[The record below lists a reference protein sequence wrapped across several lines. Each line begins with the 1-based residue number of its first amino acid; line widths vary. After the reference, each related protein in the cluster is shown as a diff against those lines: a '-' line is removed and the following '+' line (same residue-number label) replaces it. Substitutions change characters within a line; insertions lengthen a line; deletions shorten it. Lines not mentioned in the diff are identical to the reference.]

1 MLIFRGGSVARQ
13 GLSPSELQAHVEKWY
28 RWSDE
33 LARQGRARDNGTAL
47 DDPGAVVRGRER
59 VVTDGPY
66 AESKDLV
73 TGSLIIEAASLED
86 AVDVAVTCPTYEFG
100 GSVEVRPVQDLSELM
115 LVDERSAAVSAA
127 ELVEDLFRREYAHL
141 VSALTRVLGPSNIP
155 LAEDVVHD
163 ALVSAMHAWRFGLPQ
178 DPKAWI
184 IRAARNRAIDIIRRE
199 QRHRSILPELATTTA
214 LTDTIDAA
222 LAPAAEGV
230 SQLAMMFAV
239 CDPGLN
245 RETHV
250 TLILRWLCGLSPKE
264 IGQAFLVDT
273 QTIDRRLHR
282 GRGRLRQ
289 LGRLPDVE
297 DLPDIGARR
306 DSVLRSLYLLFNEG
320 YHGSSPQ
327 DPVRPFLCEDALRLT
342 ELMVDAKATAHTDVH
357 ALAALFCFD
366 AARLPARLDEHGVFV
381 PLEDQDRSRWD
392 RARIER
398 GLMHLARSATGDHM
412 SRWHLEAGIACEH
425 AIAPS
430 IQETDWDRIV
440 GFYQV
445 LAQQSW
451 SPVVA
456 LNRALAMAE
465 RDGIDAGRRELIAL
479 AGERKLSRYPFYWAA
494 RADLERR
501 AGCHTAA
508 RENYEHAIALARS
521 PAERV
526 SFQRRIE
533 SLNIS

>member
-1 MLIFRGGSVARQ
+1 
-13 GLSPSELQAHVEKWY
+13 
-28 RWSDE
+28 
-33 LARQGRARDNGTAL
+33 
-47 DDPGAVVRGRER
+47 
-59 VVTDGPY
+59 
-66 AESKDLV
+66 
-73 TGSLIIEAASLED
+73 
-86 AVDVAVTCPTYEFG
+86 
-100 GSVEVRPVQDLSELM
+100 
-115 LVDERSAAVSAA
+115 
-127 ELVEDLFRREYAHL
+127 
-141 VSALTRVLGPSNIP
+141 
-155 LAEDVVHD
+155 
-163 ALVSAMHAWRFGLPQ
+163 MHAWRFGLPQ

-184 IRAARNRAIDIIRRE
+184 IRAAHNRAIDIIRRE
-199 QRHRSILPELATTTA
+199 QRHRSFLPELATTTA
-214 LTDTIDAA
+214 LTGTIEAA
-222 LAPAAEGV
+222 LAPAAESA

-289 LGRLPDVE
+289 LGRLSDVE

-320 YHGSSPQ
+320 YHGSNPQ

-342 ELMVDAKATAHTDVH
+342 ELLLDAKATAHPDVH

-398 GLMHLARSATGDHM
+398 GLVHLARSATGDHM

-430 IQETDWDRIV
+430 IQETDWDRII

-451 SPVVA
+451 SPIVA
-456 LNRALAMAE
+456 LNRALAVAE

-479 AGERKLSRYPFYWAA
+479 AGEPKLSRYPFYWAA
-494 RADLERR
+494 RAELERR

-508 RENYEHAIALARS
+508 REYYEHAIALARS

-526 SFQRRIE
+526 SFERRIE
-533 SLNIS
+533 SLAIS